1 VSAAVSQEAARGGD
15 GVPATLAKARRALAG
30 LLGQAS
36 GDSAAAHLL
45 AARVE
50 QLGSSRRK
58 EERTREHLEQVVC
71 CRPGSSTAETRSL
84 QAPTTVQRSG

>member
-1 VSAAVSQEAARGGD
+1 MSAAVSQQAAQGGD
-15 GVPATLAKARRALAG
+15 GVPATLAKARRALAD

-45 AARVE
+45 AARAE

-58 EERTREHLEQVVC
+58 EDRTREHLEQVVPLLSA
-71 CRPGSSTAETRSL
+71 RQSD
-84 QAPTTVQRSG
+84 

>member
-1 VSAAVSQEAARGGD
+1 MSQEAAQGGD
-15 GVPATLAKARRALAG
+15 GVPATLTKARRALAG

-58 EERTREHLEQVVC
+58 DERVKEHLEQVQPFAVGPAV
-71 CRPGSSTAETRSL
+71 RLKTPSL
-84 QAPTTVQRSG
+84 RAPTTAQRSG